1 MINNL
6 FFYIL
11 QCHYLSLHW
20 KRNNCFCCGIPE
32 KVDSTLSNTNKEISD
47 LKQCYEKLLPELG
60 VSRQVSWKLREH
72 IVLLELQWWSNCQ
85 YSRRKCLE
93 LSGLPELENA
103 ALKLFK
109 ELDIEADSSN
119 IEDSHWLT
127 KKYQKGSH
135 LNFPNEEME
144 CKNSV

>member
-85 YSRRKCLE
+85 YSRWKCLE

>member
-11 QCHYLSLHW
+11 RCHYLSLHW

-32 KVDSTLSNTNKEISD
+32 QVDSTLSNTNKKISD
-47 LKQCYEKLLPELG
+47 LKQCYKKLLPGLG

-72 IVLLELQWWSNCQ
+72 IVLLELQCWSNCQ

-93 LSGLPELENA
+93 LSGLPELENTG
-103 ALKLFK
+103 LKLFK

-119 IEDSHWLT
+119 IEDSHRLT
-127 KKYQKGSH
+127 NKGPKRVTFKFSKRRDG
-135 LNFPNEEME
+135 M
-144 CKNSV
+144 